1 MFVKVTIC
9 FIDRVCAREAY
20 EAKGLRSPRRA
31 VLCVHMQQ
39 DYAVRI
45 TQLKVLVKMEY
56 SSIGDVRAQHMVVK
70 AGFRYVHLHIT
81 KVELEEL
88 RSIVLCVTSMIYQP
102 NQNFIYFF
110 IKMKMVLF

>member
-56 SSIGDVRAQHMVVK
+56 ISFGDVRASTWLKQGLGMYICK
-70 AGFRYVHLHIT
+70 LLT
-81 KVELEEL
+81 
-88 RSIVLCVTSMIYQP
+88 
-102 NQNFIYFF
+102 
-110 IKMKMVLF
+110 